1 MESRDLEV
9 EIQPLKNEDGKAQEN
24 HDAVSGQKE
33 TVCRKS
39 TKLSK
44 FSRWRT
50 AAFFLSLFLCLIIV
64 FAFAFIIPCPVR
76 PLSEKT
82 WSRTYRNAMV
92 YNFVALFDVNKDKVQ
107 DVIFTFK
114 GSNGTLNTSCS
125 DEGLLSPCAF
135 IAAASGTNSSILWE
149 RPVIN
154 DILSTEC
161 SLEKLGATESPG
173 CLVVSSTGLTAI
185 ESRTGKILWEMPVT
199 VGTKQSWLN
208 PLLQVPDLDGDNV
221 KDVMLFTV
229 AGDEVSGVIYSGKTG
244 SQIGSSVMPNVR
256 GISGHLMHMTRT
268 GSYYVLFN
276 TENSIYGYALKD
288 IYSMAMNTSK
298 ITVNLKQ
305 DPEWEKK
312 TNSSSGNVLVYNSD
326 GVQHLVKLPGTG
338 YDNLLITSSN
348 LTELLDGQS
357 LQFLWRINTPNIL
370 RNPVLGFFNKDDDR
384 DILIEAENGMDKKQV
399 MILDGASGKVL
410 WEFTLSSKPQ
420 CPRPASVNT
429 ADQRSAFLFWGQYQ
443 SEADNTVPLEN
454 RCFLYMLHPS
464 RPQVLLEL
472 TNSTDNIA
480 AFKVA
485 LFERRRHACYVM
497 LTGPSS
503 QNETGDVTITK
514 RKLKEDI
521 SHSQVIWLNKDEK
534 GSDKETRDYFFGLRY
549 SSKV

>member
-82 WSRTYRNAMV
+82 WSRTYRNA
-92 YNFVALFDVNKDKVQ
+92 
-107 DVIFTFK
+107 
-114 GSNGTLNTSCS
+114 S
-125 DEGLLSPCAF
+125 LLSPCAF